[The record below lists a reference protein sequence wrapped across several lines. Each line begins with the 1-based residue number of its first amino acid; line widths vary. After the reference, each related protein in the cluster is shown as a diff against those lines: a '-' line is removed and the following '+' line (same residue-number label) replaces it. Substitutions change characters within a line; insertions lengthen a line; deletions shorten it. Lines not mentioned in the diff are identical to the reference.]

1 MSSTSSETTGPA
13 ADPAQ
18 QPMLRVEDLAMEFPI
33 RGKGLLARRR
43 GTVHAVNG
51 VDLSIAPGEVLGLVG
66 ESGCG
71 KTTLGRCIVGTERPT
86 RGRILYRT
94 RSGDEVDLAMLGK
107 RELRPYQQEI
117 RVIFQDPFASLNPRM
132 TIFQTIANPLLRN
145 RLAEGSEL
153 EDRVI
158 DMMRR
163 VGLSPAHRDRFPH
176 AFSGGER
183 QRISIARALVVR
195 PRLVIADEAVSALD
209 VSIRAQILNLLR
221 DLQEEFDLTL
231 LFISH
236 DLSVVQNICHRVAVM
251 YLGRVVELADTERLY
266 AAPQHPYTEALL
278 SAVPR
283 PDPRLRGAGGRIRL
297 SDEFPDPAN
306 PPSGC
311 FFHTRCHYAQ
321 QDRCAVDRPELR
333 LVDAHRN
340 GAGPHQAACHFA
352 EDLDLTGVGTGTR

>member
-1 MSSTSSETTGPA
+1 MSDNPNPDTSPV
-13 ADPAQ
+13 
-18 QPMLRVEDLAMEFPI
+18 LRLEDVAMDFPI
-33 RGKGLLARRR
+33 RGRGVFAPRR

-51 VDLSIAPGEVLGLVG
+51 VDLSISPGEVLGLVG

-86 RGRILYRT
+86 GGRILYRA
-94 RSGDEVDLAMLGK
+94 RDGEVVDLAAMRK
-107 RELRPYQQEI
+107 RQLRPYQREI

-132 TIFQTIANPLLRN
+132 TIFQTIANPLIRHGLTQ
-145 RLAEGSEL
+145 GSEL

-158 DMMRR
+158 EMMRR

-221 DLQEEFDLTL
+221 DLQEEFELTL

-251 YLGRVVELADTERLY
+251 YLGKVVELADTDRIY
-266 AAPQHPYTEALL
+266 TAPQHPYTEALL

-283 PDPRLRGAGGRIRL
+283 PDPRLRGNGARIRL
-297 SDEFPDPAN
+297 SDEFPDPAD
-306 PPSGC
+306 PPTGC
-311 FFHTRCHYAQ
+311 FFHTRCHYAD
-321 QDRCAVDRPELR
+321 QDRCAAERPDLR
-333 LVDAHRN
+333 IVGTENDGDGAHR
-340 GAGPHQAACHFA
+340 AACHFA
-352 EDLDLTGVGTGTR
+352 EQLNLTGVNLRT